1 MKYANMNKRH
11 ELLNLPI
18 FYWLNNY
25 SHESKSI
32 TSKPLSINRYLYRI
46 CIIEKYNKKPTEKKL
61 EETSCTVSVV
71 TGKYKVSITISCTCT
86 RRQACDKAYAVAGF
100 LL

>member
-1 MKYANMNKRH
+1 MKAKV
-11 ELLNLPI
+11 LLASLCLLI
-18 FYWLNNY
+18 GTSTGFA
-25 SHESKSI
+25 SSKS
-32 TSKPLSINRYLYRI
+32 TTKNLL
-46 CIIEKYNKKPTEKKL
+46 KKKL

-71 TGKYKVSITISCTCT
+71 TGKYKDSITISCTCT